1 MNALR
6 HRVGSNKSRQLS
18 AALLLAVSLPA
29 GTSAQDAT
37 DARLR
42 AAFLFNFIQYVEWP
56 SSPVPT
62 RDAPLLI
69 GIYRDPELAAAATS
83 MVEGRTVGGRTV
95 EVRVLS
101 RPDQVEDDLSVLY
114 MGSTD
119 PLEIARGLKVVE
131 GRPVL
136 TVGYADGFAERGGM
150 INFVLEDRRMR
161 FEVNRRTTEES
172 GLRLSSQLL
181 RLARI
186 VGDDAGPRS

>member
-6 HRVGSNKSRQLS
+6 HRFRSNKSGPLS
-18 AALLLAVSLPA
+18 AVLLLAVSLPA
-29 GTSAQDAT
+29 GTVAQDAT

-56 SSPVPT
+56 SNPVPAD
-62 RDAPLLI
+62 DAPLLI
-69 GIYRDPELAAAATS
+69 GIYRDPELAAAAKS

-101 RPDQVEDDLSVLY
+101 RPDQVEDLAVLY
-114 MGSTD
+114 LGSTD
-119 PLEIARGLKVVE
+119 PLEIAMGLQGVE

-136 TVGYADGFAERGGM
+136 TVGYADGFAARGGM

-161 FEVNRRTTEES
+161 FEVNRRSTAES

-186 VGDDAGPRS
+186 VGDGARPRP

>member
-6 HRVGSNKSRQLS
+6 HRVGSNKRRHLS
-18 AALLLAVSLPA
+18 EALLLAVLLPA

-56 SSPVPT
+56 SNPVST
-62 RDAPLLI
+62 LDAPLLI
-69 GIYRDPELAAAATS
+69 GIYQDPELAAAAIS

-95 EVRVLS
+95 AVRVLS
-101 RPDQVEDDLSVLY
+101 RPDQVEDLFVLY
-114 MGSTD
+114 VGSTD
-119 PLEIARGLKVVE
+119 PLEIARGLNEVE

-136 TVGYADGFAERGGM
+136 TVGYADGFAARGGM
-150 INFVLEDRRMR
+150 INFVLEDRRMK
-161 FEVNRRTTEES
+161 FEVNRKATEES

-186 VGDDAGPRS
+186 VGDGAGPRP